1 MTEATTTT
9 LDRPVWVDLGAKDA
23 AAARE
28 FYQTLFG
35 WQIEVNPDPMYGGYG
50 LAKVNG
56 VDAAGIGPTQSPDQ
70 PSMWS
75 IYIGTED
82 VDGLAKKVE
91 AAGGTVVAPPFDVG
105 DQGRMAVFIDPTG
118 AAISAWQGTRMGGF
132 QTTGVNAYGW
142 SELTSTDIERALTFY
157 RAVFGWESRR
167 SPMPGGPDYIE
178 FQLDGESVAGGWA
191 MDSAQMGGAPSQWM
205 VYFAVDDVDAA
216 FRTATEH
223 GGREVTAP
231 QAYPGGRFAMVT
243 DPEGAAFGLLKQE
256 ASAG

>member
-1 MTEATTTT
+1 MTEATRTT

-35 WQIEVNPDPMYGGYG
+35 WQIVVNPDPMYGGYG

-75 IYIGTED
+75 IYIGTDD
-82 VDGLAKKVE
+82 VDGLAAKVQ

-132 QTTGVNAYGW
+132 QRTGVNAYGW

-157 RAVFGWESRR
+157 RDVFGWESRR

-178 FQLDGESVAGGWA
+178 FQLDGESLAGGWA
-191 MDSAQMGGAPSQWM
+191 MDPAQMGGARSQWM

-231 QAYPGGRFAMVT
+231 QAYPGGRFAIVT

-256 ASAG
+256 SSAG